1 MIAELTVGE
10 VIFRG
15 NGEPCPV
22 QRIQP
27 RFGVFSRNFQRA
39 ISEWL
44 RAAVQLLQVRGHGLG
59 GGTKQAPQL
68 RFDIDLPFRANLL
81 LRSRGRRAE
90 DSLLGGFDSLD
101 VAALGNLSQSLGQ
114 EWI

>member
-1 MIAELTVGE
+1 MIAELAIGE
-10 VIFRG
+10 VVFRG
-15 NGEPCPV
+15 NGEPGLV

-27 RFGVFSRNFQRA
+27 RFGVFSRNFQGA

-44 RAAVQLLQVRGHGLG
+44 RAAVQLLQVCGHGLS

-68 RFDIDLPFRANLL
+68 RFDIDLPLGANLR
-81 LRSRGRRAE
+81 LRGWGRRAE

-101 VAALGNLSQSLGQ
+101 VTALGNLSQ
-114 EWI
+114 